1 MLKSLIKVASLF
13 VFVFAPVLNATYVY
27 EANQSL
33 FNLVNEQNTTN
44 MAAGDDQV
52 SAAFNLDFTFTFYGQ
67 DFTSARMATNGCLHF
82 KTSGSYC
89 NDYTPDPLPQ
99 ITYTL
104 YPFWTDL
111 IRDSGSSVLAKN
123 FTDKTVFGWYDLRE
137 YNRSGSDNSFEVI
150 LWKTD
155 DSFEF
160 RYGALDIINHDVLI
174 GEQGTSS
181 ELYTYLFHDEC
192 NVGTTNIA
200 GTCVNTDWNNT
211 SFNTSLENGGSLYG
225 LGSGN
230 ALDCSSPLNNAA
242 CVGYEAA
249 YFTQQ
254 CTLDALYSTQCLG
267 YWDARF
273 DYECT
278 QDPQSSP
285 ACAGYMVETYE
296 YEDYYEEEFDYGYT
310 DEDMWYDEE
319 YDEWLDP
326 NDPCYEN
333 GCEGF
338 TDQDWYELDVEQFG
352 QEQVDEWFGTEVEFA
367 SDGMVEWETTTM
379 ESYDDVDVLMEEY
392 DLEQEELYYEEYMQA
407 DYIEEEAYNVEE
419 LHHEEYITSD
429 YMEEDAYNLEELYN
443 EPLLV
448 DYELVALDDV
458 YTEQFEHQQLVEVY
472 EEEPRVFL
480 DFRSEEELEEWYEE
494 EMEETVEEAVDE
506 TVEEAVDETVE
517 EAVDEATEKNEK
529 VVEKKEKDVEKK
541 DKMKEQLKVVAKTME
556 TAAKSVSNT
565 GSSSSISTVTS
576 DDTGNVQVD
585 TSSSSSSFSTSV
597 STAQS
602 VTVQSS
608 QGGVSMNS
616 SPSISAQVSSSAAQT
631 QQVLSLDVSTSGGQ
645 TNADNVGPGNVG
657 PTNTSVATGE
667 SNVAVGNVEP
677 TNTSVTTSANNV
689 AVGSTSSSG
698 QSSDTTTTTT
708 SQGASVQTQSVEA
721 QIAMVDVSATTDTDS
736 LVAQIVAENVKVQQE
751 EMEEQQAETGEY
763 ADATTLIGYMGYV
776 PGFNAY
782 TQVRLSDQA
791 NWYQPKAIYGN
802 VSISDNN
809 AAFYGMYGD
818 SLRGMTALVSM
829 QPKL

>member
-52 SAAFNLDFTFTFYGQ
+52 SSAFNLGFTFTFYGQ

-82 KTSGSYC
+82 KSSGSYC
-89 NDYTPDPLPQ
+89 NDYTPDPLPE

-111 IRDSGSSVLAKN
+111 IRDNGSSVLAKS

-150 LWKTD
+150 LWKSD

-254 CTLDALYSTQCLG
+254 CTLDELYSTQCIG

-285 ACAGYMVETYE
+285 ACAGYMVELNE
-296 YEDYYEEEFDYGYT
+296 YNYYEEEFDYGYT

-326 NDPCYEN
+326 SDPCYEN
-333 GCEGF
+333 NCEGF
-338 TDQDWYELDVEQFG
+338 TDEDWYELDVEQFG

-392 DLEQEELYYEEYMQA
+392 DLEQEELYYEEY
-407 DYIEEEAYNVEE
+407 
-419 LHHEEYITSD
+419 ITSD

-472 EEEPRVFL
+472 EEELRVFL
-480 DFRSEEELEEWYEE
+480 DFTSEEELEEWYEE
-494 EMEETVEEAVDE
+494 EMEETIEEAVDE
-506 TVEEAVDETVE
+506 TIEEVVDETVE

-529 VVEKKEKDVEKK
+529 IVEKKEKDVEKK

-565 GSSSSISTVTS
+565 GSSSISTVTS

-585 TSSSSSSFSTSV
+585 TSSSSSSFSTNV

-602 VTVQSS
+602 VNVQAS

-645 TNADNVGPGNVG
+645 TTADNVGP
-657 PTNTSVATGE
+657 
-667 SNVAVGNVEP
+667 GNVEP

-689 AVGSTSSSG
+689 AIGSTSSSG

-708 SQGASVQTQSVEA
+708 SQGSSVQTQSVEA
-721 QIAMVDVSATTDTDS
+721 QTAMVDVSATTDRDQVTEQ
-736 LVAQIVAENVKVQQE
+736 VAAQNVKVQQE
-751 EMEEQQAETGEY
+751 AMEEQQAETGEY
-763 ADATTLIGYMGYV
+763 ADATTLIAYMGYV

-782 TQVRLSDQA
+782 TQVSLSDQA

-818 SLRGMTALVSM
+818 SLRGMKALVSM
-829 QPKL
+829 QPQL

>member
-52 SAAFNLDFTFTFYGQ
+52 SSAFNLGFTFTFYGQ

-82 KTSGSYC
+82 KSSGSYC
-89 NDYTPDPLPQ
+89 NDYTPDPLPE

-111 IRDSGSSVLAKN
+111 IRDSGSSVLAKS
-123 FTDKTVFGWYDLRE
+123 FTDKTVFGWYDMRE
-137 YNRSGSDNSFEVI
+137 FNRSGSDNSFEVI
-150 LWKTD
+150 LWKSD

-254 CTLDALYSTQCLG
+254 CTLDELYSTQCIG

-326 NDPCYEN
+326 SDPCYEN
-333 GCEGF
+333 NCEGF
-338 TDQDWYELDVEQFG
+338 TDEDWYELDVEQFG
-352 QEQVDEWFGTEVEFA
+352 QDQVDEWFGTEVEFA

-392 DLEQEELYYEEYMQA
+392 DLEQEELHY
-407 DYIEEEAYNVEE
+407 
-419 LHHEEYITSD
+419 EEYITSD

-506 TVEEAVDETVE
+506 TVEEVVDETVE

-565 GSSSSISTVTS
+565 GSSSISTVTS

-585 TSSSSSSFSTSV
+585 TSSSSSSFSTNV
-597 STAQS
+597 NTAQS
-602 VTVQSS
+602 VNVQAS

-645 TNADNVGPGNVG
+645 TTADNVGP
-657 PTNTSVATGE
+657 
-667 SNVAVGNVEP
+667 GNVEP

-689 AVGSTSSSG
+689 AIGSTSSSG

>member
-1 MLKSLIKVASLF
+1 MLGKKNRSVLVLKSLIKVASLF

-52 SAAFNLDFTFTFYGQ
+52 SSAFNLGFTFTFYGQ

-82 KTSGSYC
+82 KSSGSYC
-89 NDYTPDPLPQ
+89 NDYTPDPLPE

-111 IRDSGSSVLAKN
+111 IRDSGSSVLAKS

-150 LWKTD
+150 LWKSD

-254 CTLDALYSTQCLG
+254 CTLDELYSTQCIG

-285 ACAGYMVETYE
+285 ACAGYMVELNE
-296 YEDYYEEEFDYGYT
+296 YNYYEEEFDYGYT

-326 NDPCYEN
+326 SDPCYEN
-333 GCEGF
+333 NCEGF
-338 TDQDWYELDVEQFG
+338 TDEDWYELDVEQFG
-352 QEQVDEWFGTEVEFA
+352 QEQVDEWFGTEVEF
-367 SDGMVEWETTTM
+367 SVDGIVEWETTTM
-379 ESYDDVDVLMEEY
+379 ESYDDIDVLMDEY
-392 DLEQEELYYEEYMQA
+392 DIEQEQLREEELYY
-407 DYIEEEAYNVEE
+407 
-419 LHHEEYITSD
+419 EEYITSD

-472 EEEPRVFL
+472 EEELRVFL
-480 DFRSEEELEEWYEE
+480 DFTSEEELEEWYEE

-506 TVEEAVDETVE
+506 TVEEVVDETVE

-585 TSSSSSSFSTSV
+585 TSSSSSSFSTNV

-645 TNADNVGPGNVG
+645 TNAYNVGPDNVG
-657 PTNTSVATGE
+657 
-667 SNVAVGNVEP
+667 P

-689 AVGSTSSSG
+689 AIGSTSSSG

-763 ADATTLIGYMGYV
+763 ADATTLIAYMGYV

-782 TQVRLSDQA
+782 TQVSLSDQA

-818 SLRGMTALVSM
+818 SLRGMKALVSM
-829 QPKL
+829 QPQL

>member
-52 SAAFNLDFTFTFYGQ
+52 SSAFNLGFTFTFYGQ

-82 KTSGSYC
+82 KSSGSYC
-89 NDYTPDPLPQ
+89 NDYTPDPLPE

-111 IRDSGSSVLAKN
+111 IRDSGSSVLAKS

-150 LWKTD
+150 LWKSD

-254 CTLDALYSTQCLG
+254 CTLDELYSTQCIG

-285 ACAGYMVETYE
+285 ACAGYMVELNE
-296 YEDYYEEEFDYGYT
+296 YNYYEEEFDYGYT

-326 NDPCYEN
+326 SDPCYEN
-333 GCEGF
+333 NCEGF
-338 TDQDWYELDVEQFG
+338 TDEDWYELDVEQFG
-352 QEQVDEWFGTEVEFA
+352 QEQVDEWFGTEVEF
-367 SDGMVEWETTTM
+367 SVDGIVEWETTTM
-379 ESYDDVDVLMEEY
+379 ESYDDIDVLMDEY
-392 DLEQEELYYEEYMQA
+392 DIEQEQLREEELYY
-407 DYIEEEAYNVEE
+407 
-419 LHHEEYITSD
+419 EEYITSD

-472 EEEPRVFL
+472 EEELRVFL
-480 DFRSEEELEEWYEE
+480 DFTSEEELEEWYEE

-506 TVEEAVDETVE
+506 TVEEVVDETVE

-585 TSSSSSSFSTSV
+585 TSSSSSSFSTNV

-645 TNADNVGPGNVG
+645 TTADNVGPDNVG
-657 PTNTSVATGE
+657 
-667 SNVAVGNVEP
+667 P

-689 AVGSTSSSG
+689 AIGSTSSSG

-763 ADATTLIGYMGYV
+763 ADATTLIAYMGYV

-782 TQVRLSDQA
+782 TQVSLSDQA

-818 SLRGMTALVSM
+818 SLRGMKALVSM
-829 QPKL
+829 QPQL

>member
-1 MLKSLIKVASLF
+1 MLLDKRNRSVLVLKSLIKVASLF

-52 SAAFNLDFTFTFYGQ
+52 SSAFNLGFTFTFYGQ

-82 KTSGSYC
+82 KSSGSYC
-89 NDYTPDPLPQ
+89 NDYTPDPLPE

-111 IRDSGSSVLAKN
+111 IRDSGSSVLAKS

-150 LWKTD
+150 LWKSD

-254 CTLDALYSTQCLG
+254 CTLDELYSTQCIG

-285 ACAGYMVETYE
+285 ACAGYMVELNE
-296 YEDYYEEEFDYGYT
+296 YNYYEEEFDYGYT

-326 NDPCYEN
+326 SDPCYEN
-333 GCEGF
+333 NCEGF
-338 TDQDWYELDVEQFG
+338 TDEDWYELDVEQFG
-352 QEQVDEWFGTEVEFA
+352 QDQVDEWFGTEVEFA

-379 ESYDDVDVLMEEY
+379 ESYDDIDVLMDEY
-392 DLEQEELYYEEYMQA
+392 DIEQEQLREEELYY
-407 DYIEEEAYNVEE
+407 
-419 LHHEEYITSD
+419 EEYITSD

-472 EEEPRVFL
+472 EEELRVFL
-480 DFRSEEELEEWYEE
+480 DFTSEEELEEWYEE

-506 TVEEAVDETVE
+506 TVEEVVDETVE
-517 EAVDEATEKNEK
+517 EAVNEATEKNEK

-585 TSSSSSSFSTSV
+585 TSSSSSSFSTNV

-602 VTVQSS
+602 VNVQAS

-645 TNADNVGPGNVG
+645 TTADNVGP
-657 PTNTSVATGE
+657 
-667 SNVAVGNVEP
+667 GNVEP

-689 AVGSTSSSG
+689 AIGSTSSSG

-708 SQGASVQTQSVEA
+708 SQGSSVQTQSVEA
-721 QIAMVDVSATTDTDS
+721 QTAMVDVSATTDRDQVTEQ
-736 LVAQIVAENVKVQQE
+736 VAAQNVKVQQE
-751 EMEEQQAETGEY
+751 AMEEQQAETGEY
-763 ADATTLIGYMGYV
+763 ADATTLIAYMGYV

-782 TQVRLSDQA
+782 TQVSLSDQA

-818 SLRGMTALVSM
+818 SLRGMKALVSM
-829 QPKL
+829 QPQL

>member
-1 MLKSLIKVASLF
+1 MLGKKNRSVLVLKSLIKVASLF

-52 SAAFNLDFTFTFYGQ
+52 SSAFNLGFTFTFYGQ

-82 KTSGSYC
+82 KSSGSYC
-89 NDYTPDPLPQ
+89 NDYTPDPLPE

-111 IRDSGSSVLAKN
+111 IRDNGSSVLAKS

-150 LWKTD
+150 LWKSD

-254 CTLDALYSTQCLG
+254 CTLDELYSTQCIG

-285 ACAGYMVETYE
+285 ACAGYMVELNE
-296 YEDYYEEEFDYGYT
+296 YNYYEEEFDYGYT

-326 NDPCYEN
+326 SDPCYEN
-333 GCEGF
+333 NCEGF
-338 TDQDWYELDVEQFG
+338 TDEDWYELDVEQFG
-352 QEQVDEWFGTEVEFA
+352 QDQVDEWFGTEVEFA

-379 ESYDDVDVLMEEY
+379 ESYDDVDVLMDEY
-392 DLEQEELYYEEYMQA
+392 DIEQEQLREEELYY
-407 DYIEEEAYNVEE
+407 
-419 LHHEEYITSD
+419 EEYITSD

-472 EEEPRVFL
+472 EEELRVFL
-480 DFRSEEELEEWYEE
+480 DFTSEEELEEWYEE
-494 EMEETVEEAVDE
+494 EMEETIEEAVDE
-506 TVEEAVDETVE
+506 TIEEVVDETVE

-565 GSSSSISTVTS
+565 GSSSISTVTS

-585 TSSSSSSFSTSV
+585 TSSSSSSFSTNV

-645 TNADNVGPGNVG
+645 TTADNVGPDNVG
-657 PTNTSVATGE
+657 
-667 SNVAVGNVEP
+667 P

-689 AVGSTSSSG
+689 AIGSTSSSG

-763 ADATTLIGYMGYV
+763 ADATTLIAYMGYV

-782 TQVRLSDQA
+782 TQVSLSDQA

-818 SLRGMTALVSM
+818 SLRGMKALVSM
-829 QPKL
+829 QPQL

>member
-1 MLKSLIKVASLF
+1 MLGKKNRSVLVLKSLIKVASLF

-52 SAAFNLDFTFTFYGQ
+52 SSAFNLGFTFTFYGQ

-82 KTSGSYC
+82 KSSGSYC
-89 NDYTPDPLPQ
+89 NDYTPDPLPE

-111 IRDSGSSVLAKN
+111 IRDSGSSVLAKS
-123 FTDKTVFGWYDLRE
+123 FTDKTVFGWYDMRE
-137 YNRSGSDNSFEVI
+137 FNRSGSDNSFEVI
-150 LWKTD
+150 LWKSD

-174 GEQGTSS
+174 GEQGSAS
-181 ELYTYLFHDEC
+181 ETYTYLFHDEC
-192 NVGTTNIA
+192 SVGTTNIV

-211 SFNTSLENGGSLYG
+211 SFNTSLESGGSLYG

-242 CVGYEAA
+242 CAGYEAA

-254 CTLDALYSTQCLG
+254 CTLDELYSTQCIG

-285 ACAGYMVETYE
+285 ACAGYMVELNE
-296 YEDYYEEEFDYGYT
+296 YNYYEEEFDYGYT

-326 NDPCYEN
+326 SDPCYEN
-333 GCEGF
+333 NCEGF
-338 TDQDWYELDVEQFG
+338 TDEDWYELDVEQFG
-352 QEQVDEWFGTEVEFA
+352 QEQVDEWFGTEVEFS
-367 SDGMVEWETTTM
+367 SDGTVEWETTTM
-379 ESYDDVDVLMEEY
+379 DSYDDVDVLMDEY
-392 DLEQEELYYEEYMQA
+392 DLEQEQLRE
-407 DYIEEEAYNVEE
+407 
-419 LHHEEYITSD
+419 EEYITFD
-429 YMEEDAYNLEELYN
+429 YIEEDAYNLEELYN

-472 EEEPRVFL
+472 EEEARVFL
-480 DFRSEEELEEWYEE
+480 DFTSEEELEEWYEE

-506 TVEEAVDETVE
+506 TVEEVVDETVE

-565 GSSSSISTVTS
+565 GSSSISTVTS

-585 TSSSSSSFSTSV
+585 TSSSSSSFSTNV
-597 STAQS
+597 NTAQS
-602 VTVQSS
+602 VNVQAS

-645 TNADNVGPGNVG
+645 TTADNVGP
-657 PTNTSVATGE
+657 
-667 SNVAVGNVEP
+667 GNVEP

-689 AVGSTSSSG
+689 AIGSTSSSG

-708 SQGASVQTQSVEA
+708 SQGSSVQTQSVEA
-721 QIAMVDVSATTDTDS
+721 QTAMVDGSATTDRDQVTEQ
-736 LVAQIVAENVKVQQE
+736 VAAQNVKVQQE
-751 EMEEQQAETGEY
+751 AMEEQQAETGEY
-763 ADATTLIGYMGYV
+763 ADATTLIAYMGYV

-782 TQVRLSDQA
+782 TQVSLSDQA

>member
-1 MLKSLIKVASLF
+1 MLGKKNRSVLVLKSLIKVASLF

-52 SAAFNLDFTFTFYGQ
+52 SSAFNLGFTFTFYGQ

-82 KTSGSYC
+82 KSSGSYC
-89 NDYTPDPLPQ
+89 NDYTPDPLPE

-111 IRDSGSSVLAKN
+111 IRDSGSSVLAKS

-150 LWKTD
+150 LWKSD

-254 CTLDALYSTQCLG
+254 CTLDELYSTQCIG

-285 ACAGYMVETYE
+285 ACAGYMVELNE
-296 YEDYYEEEFDYGYT
+296 YNYYEEEFDYGYT

-326 NDPCYEN
+326 SDPCYEN
-333 GCEGF
+333 NCEGF
-338 TDQDWYELDVEQFG
+338 TDEDWYELDVEQFG
-352 QEQVDEWFGTEVEFA
+352 QEQVDEWFGTEVEF
-367 SDGMVEWETTTM
+367 SVDGIVEWETTTM
-379 ESYDDVDVLMEEY
+379 ESYDDIDVLMDEY
-392 DLEQEELYYEEYMQA
+392 DIEQEQLREEELYY
-407 DYIEEEAYNVEE
+407 
-419 LHHEEYITSD
+419 EEYITSD

-472 EEEPRVFL
+472 EEELRVFL
-480 DFRSEEELEEWYEE
+480 DFTSEEELEEWYEE
-494 EMEETVEEAVDE
+494 EMEETIEEAVDE
-506 TVEEAVDETVE
+506 TIEEVVDETVE

-585 TSSSSSSFSTSV
+585 TSSSSSSFSTNV

-645 TNADNVGPGNVG
+645 TNADNVGPDNVG
-657 PTNTSVATGE
+657 
-667 SNVAVGNVEP
+667 P

-689 AVGSTSSSG
+689 AIGSTSSSG

-763 ADATTLIGYMGYV
+763 ADATTLIAYMGYV

-782 TQVRLSDQA
+782 TQVSLSDQA

-818 SLRGMTALVSM
+818 SLRGMKALVSM
-829 QPKL
+829 QPQL

>member
-52 SAAFNLDFTFTFYGQ
+52 SSAFNLGFTFTFYGQ

-82 KTSGSYC
+82 KSSGSYC
-89 NDYTPDPLPQ
+89 NDYTPDPLPE

-111 IRDSGSSVLAKN
+111 IRDSGSSVLAKS

-150 LWKTD
+150 LWKSD

-254 CTLDALYSTQCLG
+254 CTLDELYSTQCIG

-285 ACAGYMVETYE
+285 ACAGYMVELNE
-296 YEDYYEEEFDYGYT
+296 YNYYEEEFDYGYT

-326 NDPCYEN
+326 SDPCYEN
-333 GCEGF
+333 NCEGF
-338 TDQDWYELDVEQFG
+338 TDEDWYELDVEQFG
-352 QEQVDEWFGTEVEFA
+352 QEQVDEWFGTEVEFGV
-367 SDGMVEWETTTM
+367 DGIVEWETTTM
-379 ESYDDVDVLMEEY
+379 ESYDDIDVLMDEY
-392 DLEQEELYYEEYMQA
+392 DIEQEQLREEELYY
-407 DYIEEEAYNVEE
+407 
-419 LHHEEYITSD
+419 EEYITSD

-472 EEEPRVFL
+472 EEELRVFL
-480 DFRSEEELEEWYEE
+480 DFTSEEELEEWYEE

-506 TVEEAVDETVE
+506 TVEEVVDETVE

-585 TSSSSSSFSTSV
+585 TSSSSSSFSTNV

-645 TNADNVGPGNVG
+645 TTADNVGPDNVG
-657 PTNTSVATGE
+657 
-667 SNVAVGNVEP
+667 P

-689 AVGSTSSSG
+689 AIGSTSSSG

-763 ADATTLIGYMGYV
+763 ADATTLIAYMGYV

-782 TQVRLSDQA
+782 TQVSLSDQA

-818 SLRGMTALVSM
+818 SLRGMKALVSM
-829 QPKL
+829 QPQL

>member
-52 SAAFNLDFTFTFYGQ
+52 SSAFNLGFTFTFYGQ

-82 KTSGSYC
+82 KSSGSYC
-89 NDYTPDPLPQ
+89 NDYTPDPLPE

-111 IRDSGSSVLAKN
+111 IRDSGSSVLAKS
-123 FTDKTVFGWYDLRE
+123 FTDKTVFGWYDMRE
-137 YNRSGSDNSFEVI
+137 FNRSGSDNSFEVI
-150 LWKTD
+150 LWKSD

-174 GEQGTSS
+174 GEQGSAS
-181 ELYTYLFHDEC
+181 ETYTYLFHDEC
-192 NVGTTNIA
+192 SVGTTNIV

-211 SFNTSLENGGSLYG
+211 SFNTSLESGGSLYG

-242 CVGYEAA
+242 CAGYEAA

-254 CTLDALYSTQCLG
+254 CTLDELYSTQCIG

-285 ACAGYMVETYE
+285 ACAGYMVELNE
-296 YEDYYEEEFDYGYT
+296 YNYYEEEFDYGYT

-326 NDPCYEN
+326 SDPCYEN
-333 GCEGF
+333 NCEGF
-338 TDQDWYELDVEQFG
+338 TDEDWYELDVEQFG
-352 QEQVDEWFGTEVEFA
+352 QEQVDEWFGTEVEFS
-367 SDGMVEWETTTM
+367 SDGTVEWETTTM
-379 ESYDDVDVLMEEY
+379 DSYDDVDVLMDEY
-392 DLEQEELYYEEYMQA
+392 DLEQEQLRE
-407 DYIEEEAYNVEE
+407 
-419 LHHEEYITSD
+419 EEYITFD
-429 YMEEDAYNLEELYN
+429 YIEEDAYNLEELYN

-472 EEEPRVFL
+472 EEEARVFL
-480 DFRSEEELEEWYEE
+480 DFTSEEELEEWYEE

-506 TVEEAVDETVE
+506 TVEEVVDETVE

-585 TSSSSSSFSTSV
+585 TSSSSSSFSTNV
-597 STAQS
+597 NTAQS
-602 VTVQSS
+602 VNVQAS

-645 TNADNVGPGNVG
+645 TTADNVGP
-657 PTNTSVATGE
+657 
-667 SNVAVGNVEP
+667 GNVEP

-689 AVGSTSSSG
+689 AIGSTSSSG

-708 SQGASVQTQSVEA
+708 SQGSSVQTQSVEA
-721 QIAMVDVSATTDTDS
+721 QTAMVDVSATTDTDS

>member
-1 MLKSLIKVASLF
+1 MLGKKNRSVLVLKSLIKVASLF

-52 SAAFNLDFTFTFYGQ
+52 SSAFNLGFTFTFYGQ

-82 KTSGSYC
+82 KSSGSYC
-89 NDYTPDPLPQ
+89 NDYTPDPLPE

-111 IRDSGSSVLAKN
+111 IRDSGSSVLAKS

-150 LWKTD
+150 LWKSD

-254 CTLDALYSTQCLG
+254 CTLDELYSTQCIG

-285 ACAGYMVETYE
+285 ACAGYMVELNE
-296 YEDYYEEEFDYGYT
+296 YNYYEEEFDYGYT

-326 NDPCYEN
+326 SDPCYEN
-333 GCEGF
+333 NCEGF
-338 TDQDWYELDVEQFG
+338 TDEDWYELDVEQFG
-352 QEQVDEWFGTEVEFA
+352 QDQVDEWFGTEVEFA

-379 ESYDDVDVLMEEY
+379 ESYDDIDVLMDEY
-392 DLEQEELYYEEYMQA
+392 DIEQEQLREEELYY
-407 DYIEEEAYNVEE
+407 
-419 LHHEEYITSD
+419 EEYITSD

-472 EEEPRVFL
+472 EEELRVFL
-480 DFRSEEELEEWYEE
+480 DFTSEEELEEWYEE

-506 TVEEAVDETVE
+506 TVEEVVDETVE

-585 TSSSSSSFSTSV
+585 TSSSSSSFSTNV

-608 QGGVSMNS
+608 QGGISMNS

-645 TNADNVGPGNVG
+645 TTADNVGPDNVG
-657 PTNTSVATGE
+657 
-667 SNVAVGNVEP
+667 P

-689 AVGSTSSSG
+689 AIGSTSSSG

-763 ADATTLIGYMGYV
+763 ADATTLIAYMGYV

-782 TQVRLSDQA
+782 TQVSLSDQA

-818 SLRGMTALVSM
+818 SLRGMKALVSM
-829 QPKL
+829 QPQL

>member
-1 MLKSLIKVASLF
+1 MLGKKNRSVLVLKSLIKVASLF

-52 SAAFNLDFTFTFYGQ
+52 SSAFNLGFTFTFYGQ

-82 KTSGSYC
+82 KSSGSYC
-89 NDYTPDPLPQ
+89 NDYTPDPLPE

-111 IRDSGSSVLAKN
+111 IRDNGSSVLAKS

-150 LWKTD
+150 LWKSD

-254 CTLDALYSTQCLG
+254 CTLDELYSTQCIG

-285 ACAGYMVETYE
+285 ACAGYMVELNE
-296 YEDYYEEEFDYGYT
+296 YNYYEEEFDYGYT

-326 NDPCYEN
+326 SDPCYEN
-333 GCEGF
+333 NCEGF
-338 TDQDWYELDVEQFG
+338 TDEDWYELDVEQFG

-392 DLEQEELYYEEYMQA
+392 DLEQEELYYEEY
-407 DYIEEEAYNVEE
+407 
-419 LHHEEYITSD
+419 ITSD

-472 EEEPRVFL
+472 EEELRVFL
-480 DFRSEEELEEWYEE
+480 DFTSEEELEEWYEE
-494 EMEETVEEAVDE
+494 EMEETIEEAVDE
-506 TVEEAVDETVE
+506 TIEEVVDETVE

-529 VVEKKEKDVEKK
+529 IVEKKEKDVEKK

-565 GSSSSISTVTS
+565 GSSSISTVTS

-585 TSSSSSSFSTSV
+585 TSSSSSSFSTNV

-602 VTVQSS
+602 VNVQAS

-645 TNADNVGPGNVG
+645 TTADNVGP
-657 PTNTSVATGE
+657 
-667 SNVAVGNVEP
+667 GNVEP

-689 AVGSTSSSG
+689 AIGSTSSSG

-708 SQGASVQTQSVEA
+708 SQGSSVQTQSVEA
-721 QIAMVDVSATTDTDS
+721 QTAMVDVSATTDRDQVTEQ
-736 LVAQIVAENVKVQQE
+736 VAAQNVKVQQE
-751 EMEEQQAETGEY
+751 AMEEQQAETGEY
-763 ADATTLIGYMGYV
+763 ADATTLIAYMGYV

-782 TQVRLSDQA
+782 TQVSLSDQA

-818 SLRGMTALVSM
+818 SLRGMKALVSM
-829 QPKL
+829 QPQL

>member
-1 MLKSLIKVASLF
+1 MLGKKNRSVLVLKSLIKVASLF

-52 SAAFNLDFTFTFYGQ
+52 SSAFNLGFTFTFYGQ

-82 KTSGSYC
+82 KSSGSYC
-89 NDYTPDPLPQ
+89 NDYTPDPLPE

-111 IRDSGSSVLAKN
+111 IRDSGSSVLAKS

-150 LWKTD
+150 LWKSD

-254 CTLDALYSTQCLG
+254 CTLDELYSTQCIG

-285 ACAGYMVETYE
+285 ACAGYMVELNE
-296 YEDYYEEEFDYGYT
+296 YNYYEEEFDYGYT

-326 NDPCYEN
+326 SDPCYEN
-333 GCEGF
+333 NCEGF
-338 TDQDWYELDVEQFG
+338 TDEDWYELDVEQFG
-352 QEQVDEWFGTEVEFA
+352 QEQVDEWFGTEVEF
-367 SDGMVEWETTTM
+367 SVDGIVEWETTTM
-379 ESYDDVDVLMEEY
+379 ESYDDIDVLMDEY
-392 DLEQEELYYEEYMQA
+392 DIEQEQLREEELYY
-407 DYIEEEAYNVEE
+407 
-419 LHHEEYITSD
+419 EEYITSD

-472 EEEPRVFL
+472 EEELRVFL
-480 DFRSEEELEEWYEE
+480 DFTSEEELEEWYEE

-506 TVEEAVDETVE
+506 TVEEVVDETVE

-585 TSSSSSSFSTSV
+585 TSSSSSSFSTNV

-645 TNADNVGPGNVG
+645 TNADNVGPDNVG
-657 PTNTSVATGE
+657 
-667 SNVAVGNVEP
+667 P

-689 AVGSTSSSG
+689 AIGSTSSSG

-763 ADATTLIGYMGYV
+763 ADATTLIAYMGYV

-782 TQVRLSDQA
+782 TQVSLSDQA

-818 SLRGMTALVSM
+818 SLRGMKALVSM
-829 QPKL
+829 QPQL

>member
-1 MLKSLIKVASLF
+1 MLGKKNRSVLVLKSLIKVASLF

-52 SAAFNLDFTFTFYGQ
+52 SSAFNLGFTFTFYGQ

-82 KTSGSYC
+82 KSSGSYC
-89 NDYTPDPLPQ
+89 NDYTPDPLPE

-111 IRDSGSSVLAKN
+111 IRDSGSSVLAKS

-150 LWKTD
+150 LWKSD

-254 CTLDALYSTQCLG
+254 CTLDELYSTQCIG

-285 ACAGYMVETYE
+285 ACAGYMVELNE
-296 YEDYYEEEFDYGYT
+296 YNYYEEEFDYGYT

-326 NDPCYEN
+326 SDPCYEN
-333 GCEGF
+333 NCEGF
-338 TDQDWYELDVEQFG
+338 TDEDWYELDVEQFG
-352 QEQVDEWFGTEVEFA
+352 QEQVDEWFGTEVEF
-367 SDGMVEWETTTM
+367 SVDGIVEWETTTM
-379 ESYDDVDVLMEEY
+379 ESYDDIDVLMDEY
-392 DLEQEELYYEEYMQA
+392 DIEQEQLREEELYY
-407 DYIEEEAYNVEE
+407 
-419 LHHEEYITSD
+419 EEYITSD

-472 EEEPRVFL
+472 EEELRVFL
-480 DFRSEEELEEWYEE
+480 DFTSEEELEEWYEE

-506 TVEEAVDETVE
+506 TVEEVVDETVE

-585 TSSSSSSFSTSV
+585 TSSSSSSFSTNV

-645 TNADNVGPGNVG
+645 TTADNVGPDNVG
-657 PTNTSVATGE
+657 
-667 SNVAVGNVEP
+667 P

-689 AVGSTSSSG
+689 AIGSTSSSG

-763 ADATTLIGYMGYV
+763 ADATTLIAYMGYV

-782 TQVRLSDQA
+782 TQVSLSDQA

-818 SLRGMTALVSM
+818 SLRGMKALVSM
-829 QPKL
+829 QPQL

>member
-1 MLKSLIKVASLF
+1 MLGKKNRSVLVLKSLIKVASLF

-52 SAAFNLDFTFTFYGQ
+52 SSAFNLGFTFTFYGQ

-82 KTSGSYC
+82 KSSGSYC
-89 NDYTPDPLPQ
+89 NDYTPDPLPE

-111 IRDSGSSVLAKN
+111 IRDSGSSVLAKS

-150 LWKTD
+150 LWKSD

-254 CTLDALYSTQCLG
+254 CTLDELYSTQCIG

-285 ACAGYMVETYE
+285 ACAGYMVELNE
-296 YEDYYEEEFDYGYT
+296 YNYYEEEFDYGYT

-326 NDPCYEN
+326 SDPCYEN
-333 GCEGF
+333 NCEGF
-338 TDQDWYELDVEQFG
+338 TDEDWYELDVEQFG
-352 QEQVDEWFGTEVEFA
+352 QEQVDEWFGTEVEF
-367 SDGMVEWETTTM
+367 SVDGIVEWETTTM
-379 ESYDDVDVLMEEY
+379 ESYDDIDVLMDEY
-392 DLEQEELYYEEYMQA
+392 DIEQEQLREEELYY
-407 DYIEEEAYNVEE
+407 
-419 LHHEEYITSD
+419 EEYITSD

-472 EEEPRVFL
+472 EEELRVFL
-480 DFRSEEELEEWYEE
+480 DFTSEEELEEWYEE

-506 TVEEAVDETVE
+506 TVEEVVDETVE

-565 GSSSSISTVTS
+565 GSSSISTVTS

-585 TSSSSSSFSTSV
+585 TSSSSSSFSTNV

-645 TNADNVGPGNVG
+645 TTADNVGPDNVG
-657 PTNTSVATGE
+657 
-667 SNVAVGNVEP
+667 P

-689 AVGSTSSSG
+689 AIGSTSSSG

-763 ADATTLIGYMGYV
+763 ADATTLIAYMGYV

-782 TQVRLSDQA
+782 TQVSLSDQA

-818 SLRGMTALVSM
+818 SLRGMKALVSM
-829 QPKL
+829 QPQL